1 MSSIADDVLYEEF
14 EMFGV
19 DLKDEFCPKREIFL
33 YADFDLWAFTPS
45 RALVIF
51 TSFSL
56 LLLVLLYNLYKYNH
70 YSVIGLATVLDLDSY
85 ISGTISLEFFATA
98 EPS

>member
-33 YADFDLWAFTPS
+33 YADFDL
-45 RALVIF
+45 
-51 TSFSL
+51 
-56 LLLVLLYNLYKYNH
+56 
-70 YSVIGLATVLDLDSY
+70 
-85 ISGTISLEFFATA
+85 
-98 EPS
+98 

>member
-19 DLKDEFCPKREIFL
+19 DLKDEFCPKREIYL
-33 YADFDLWAFTPS
+33 YADFDIWTFTPS

-51 TSFSL
+51 TSF
-56 LLLVLLYNLYKYNH
+56 N
-70 YSVIGLATVLDLDSY
+70 
-85 ISGTISLEFFATA
+85 
-98 EPS
+98 